1 MFPEVSAEDC
11 TNSKENPCPYD
22 SECYYLKAKR
32 EAISAPLAVLNIAYF
47 LSEANYIGTFTDIE
61 YLTID
66 ECDVME
72 DQLMNFIEVVI
83 TSKQLSELD
92 IQPPKFKTKFE
103 SWVEWANE
111 ALNVL
116 NPRLEHIQK
125 EIEGNWSTVNFNLM
139 KEEKRLSKLISK
151 LSFFVREV
159 DTSWVWVP
167 SEDRWVFKP
176 IKVSKYCEHY
186 LWRHAKRVLGMSAT
200 ILDPIQMCVNIG
212 LKPTNYTYKALPS
225 SFPIEIRPV
234 IYEPCANVTNKTMD
248 VALPALKERI
258 EQIMIDHPDEKIL
271 CHVVSYKIRD
281 YLIKNIQSIRLVT
294 HNSYNRA
301 EILDNF
307 KKSRMPKVLISPSM
321 DRGVDLPGDECRVV
335 IIAKMPFGD
344 LGDPQVSKRVYGYKD
359 GNRWYA
365 HKTISKIVQ
374 MAGRGVRSK
383 DDYAITYILD
393 SQFERIYND
402 NKFMFPGWFR
412 ESVIIK

>member
-1 MFPEVSAEDC
+1 
-11 TNSKENPCPYD
+11 
-22 SECYYLKAKR
+22 
-32 EAISAPLAVLNIAYF
+32 
-47 LSEANYIGTFTDIE
+47 
-61 YLTID
+61 
-66 ECDVME
+66 
-72 DQLMNFIEVVI
+72 
-83 TSKQLSELD
+83 
-92 IQPPKFKTKFE
+92 
-103 SWVEWANE
+103 
-111 ALNVL
+111 
-116 NPRLEHIQK
+116 
-125 EIEGNWSTVNFNLM
+125 
-139 KEEKRLSKLISK
+139 
-151 LSFFVREV
+151 
-159 DTSWVWVP
+159 
-167 SEDRWVFKP
+167 
-176 IKVSKYCEHY
+176 
-186 LWRHAKRVLGMSAT
+186 
-200 ILDPIQMCVNIG
+200 
-212 LKPTNYTYKALPS
+212 
-225 SFPIEIRPV
+225 
-234 IYEPCANVTNKTMD
+234 MD

-393 SQFERIYND
+393 SQFERIYNN
-402 NKFMFPGWFR
+402 NKSMFPGWFR